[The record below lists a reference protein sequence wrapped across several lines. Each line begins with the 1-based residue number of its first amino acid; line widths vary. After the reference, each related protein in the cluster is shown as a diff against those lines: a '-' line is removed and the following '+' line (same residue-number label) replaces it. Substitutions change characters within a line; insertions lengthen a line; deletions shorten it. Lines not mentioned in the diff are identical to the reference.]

1 MIEKIVTYCR
11 IEFLRLT
18 RNGGEIILFSRI
30 SFLVFNLIIFTSPL
44 FIFPKLKSYLIENM
58 PFILLIIPV
67 LICFVSQNILKKHF
81 VTNSKFLF
89 LINCSKL
96 EIYTIYLIS
105 SIFELGCLTGVLF
118 FFIINFILSSPI
130 LFLFNT
136 FIFFF
141 FLSFSILIKTLLILT
156 SVKNNFKGR
165 IYSII
170 SYTIFSLGL
179 FALYKFYDVKNISLI
194 VSIIFPL
201 LVFTLFLKKI
211 IINYWFTILSQND

>member
-1 MIEKIVTYCR
+1 
-11 IEFLRLT
+11 
-18 RNGGEIILFSRI
+18 
-30 SFLVFNLIIFTSPL
+30 
-44 FIFPKLKSYLIENM
+44 
-58 PFILLIIPV
+58 
-67 LICFVSQNILKKHF
+67 
-81 VTNSKFLF
+81 
-89 LINCSKL
+89 
-96 EIYTIYLIS
+96 
-105 SIFELGCLTGVLF
+105 
-118 FFIINFILSSPI
+118 
-130 LFLFNT
+130 LFNT